1 MVQLKGHIWPA
12 IPECRTSRSR
22 PLPEWF
28 QTACDGTAKCNFNN
42 ESTCPHVGIQFS
54 FPPPEK
60 KTDTNIPFH
69 SNSVLRRV
77 KTSHVNLE
85 VVLLPP
91 SGAAVKTGENPMKN
105 SASFRVSFFFACLSL
120 TRPVRYWKVLSMCNG
135 VKEMEFSSG
144 KGSKTMKSF
153 PCVRKKEV
161 STSFSSQPGKRW
173 TLECFFPRRKK
184 ERKNPIVVFAEMCH
198 FRGVLLPGLFWISR
212 SLTFEGWFD

>member
-42 ESTCPHVGIQFS
+42 ESTCSHVGIQFS

-69 SNSVLRRV
+69 SKSVLRRV

-105 SASFRVSFFFACLSL
+105 SASFRVSFFLLAFLWRDQQDIGRYFRCVTVLKRWNFPREKEKNNEKFSL
-120 TRPVRYWKVLSMCNG
+120 RP
-135 VKEMEFSSG
+135 E
-144 KGSKTMKSF
+144 
-153 PCVRKKEV
+153 KEV
-161 STSFSSQPGKRW
+161 STSFSSQSGKRC
-173 TLECFFPRRKK
+173 TLECVFPRRKM